1 MSKNLINISTNY
13 KENLKNINNMSGFKI
28 NVPSEN
34 LDYSNIIKFVD
45 NNKSDYIDFVA
56 KLKNFVYFDRK
67 INLSSSNCFKK

>member
-1 MSKNLINISTNY
+1 
-13 KENLKNINNMSGFKI
+13 MSGFKI

-56 KLKNFVYFDRK
+56 KLKILFILTEK
-67 INLSSSNCFKK
+67 LI